1 MGSLGTSR
9 TTSRVT
15 SRVSTRVVPL
25 PLPMNMFPPPN
36 PLLFEEEELEEDFF
50 PMAPAAPNNA
60 PPALLLF
67 ADGFEE
73 EDLDEDL
80 LFDEEL
86 DPPFELPSTTNK
98 TATITT
104 AASVTNTIMAVR
116 RKARGMLYSSYP

>member
-1 MGSLGTSR
+1 MNSVLIIEPKAIEVKIIEDHAIWTLLEDGR
-9 TTSRVT
+9 EI
-15 SRVSTRVVPL
+15 VVPIAWYPRL
-25 PLPMNMFPPPN
+25 SKATKQ
-36 PLLFEEEELEEDFF
+36 EL
-50 PMAPAAPNNA
+50 NN
-60 PPALLLF
+60 F
-67 ADGFEE
+67 RIIGRGSGIHW